1 MNNPFRARRVSRLR
15 AALAMLLAAGLDA
28 AQVAM
33 GPLGWAFA
41 DELLDVLGLIAF
53 SVMVGFHPLLLP
65 TFVIEIIPVVDMLPT
80 WTACVGAVLLLRGRA
95 KNESSSVATP
105 KEAEASPQKPGDSS
119 GPVIDV

>member
-105 KEAEASPQKPGDSS
+105 KEAAELHLLW
-119 GPVIDV
+119 

>member
-1 MNNPFRARRVSRLR
+1 MNNPFRVRPVSRLR
-15 AALAMLLAAGLDA
+15 AAMAILLAAGLDA

-41 DELLDVLGLIAF
+41 DEVLDVLGLVVF
-53 SVMVGFHPLLLP
+53 SVTLGFHPLLLP

-80 WTACVGAVLLLRGRA
+80 WTACVGAVLLLRGRS
-95 KNESSSVATP
+95 KVETSDTVTT
-105 KEAEASPQKPGDSS
+105 KEPDASARKPTEPQ